1 MQRSA
6 GQWVSMWLLQGRK
19 LRKAIADMQSSH
31 EAQINAVMDKYHS
44 LRAKVSLCAPSCSW
58 S

>member
-1 MQRSA
+1 
-6 GQWVSMWLLQGRK
+6 MWLLQGRK

-31 EAQINAVMDKYHS
+31 EAQINAVMDRYHS